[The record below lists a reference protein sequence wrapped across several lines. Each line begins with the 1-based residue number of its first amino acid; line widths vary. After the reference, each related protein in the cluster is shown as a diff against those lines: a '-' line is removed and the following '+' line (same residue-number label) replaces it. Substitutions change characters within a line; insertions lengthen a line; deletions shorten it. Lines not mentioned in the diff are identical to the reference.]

1 MRARSGK
8 RRRPSDCLRRKKTM
22 RKDYGEL
29 VAEKLKKE
37 GLTPVDGTG
46 LRLAGFR
53 AADRVRVEFADD
65 GSVLVDRR
73 RNCTL
78 SIFRLFHLT
87 ARETLI
93 LDWNCTLSIFHLFH
107 RRREKHAIRLRKVYS
122 PEELERTLRE
132 NGIEWLG
139 FDEKDILRPVYD
151 DAYPGRE
158 NSHADALVYL
168 RPWNRA
174 HVKIESE
181 AAARWCSESGIFR
194 KNDFRPRSRFDCDNV
209 CIKALV
215 DNMKE
220 GNLKVLVRS
229 RDFWI
234 VRSSRYGRPLYEGHA
249 PWRGTGA
256 GK

>member
-8 RRRPSDCLRRKKTM
+8 RVRPSDRLRRKKTM

-46 LRLAGFR
+46 LRLEGFLPT
-53 AADRVRVEFADD
+53 DRVRVEFADD
-65 GSVLVDRR
+65 GSVLVNRR

-78 SIFRLFHLT
+78 PIFR
-87 ARETLI
+87 
-93 LDWNCTLSIFHLFH
+93 
-107 RRREKHAIRLRKVYS
+107 RRREKHFIRLRKVYS

-158 NSHADALVYL
+158 NSRADALVYL

-174 HVKIESE
+174 LVRIESV

-194 KNDFRPRSRFDCDNV
+194 KNDFRPRGGFNCDNV

-220 GNLKVLVRS
+220 GNLKVLVRE

-234 VRSSRYGRPLYEGHA
+234 VRASRYGRPLYEGHA